1 MQIFRSLAGYSYGRA
16 DIVRRAMSKKKQDVM
31 DRERRNFIYGIPGE
45 CDGALKRGVDEKTAN
60 EIYDQ
65 MQDFAKYAFNK
76 SHAACY
82 ALVAYQTAYL
92 KVYAPAQFMAAL
104 LTSVLDDSGKVAK
117 YIAECRKMGL
127 QLAPPHINR
136 SQMRFTAGG
145 RTVSYG
151 LLGIKNL
158 GQDFIGE
165 IIAEREKGGPYKD
178 VFDFCSRLCASTRF
192 NRRAVESLIRSGAL
206 DGLGANRR
214 QMLQAL
220 PSLLSSLDDVRQ
232 KTMYGQI
239 GFFDLGSDDA
249 FGISRKLPDVP
260 EFPASELLKM
270 EKEMTG
276 LYFSGHPMGK
286 YLAAAQALGCAQS
299 ADLFE
304 AAREEGSR
312 YTDRS
317 PVMFCGIVQKIT
329 IKQTKKG
336 ENMAFVQL
344 EDMIGE
350 IEIIVFPKILQ
361 RASALLYEGSAL
373 LVRGTLS
380 LEEDKPP
387 KILADQISAAPEKA
401 PQKAPSAP
409 GAKKGQKR
417 RGLFVR
423 LPSIDCEEARA
434 VQKVL
439 AGHGGKSDVYFYCAD
454 TKNYY
459 KLKQTCTFSEA
470 LLCELEKILPKN
482 NIIFVQ

>member
-1 MQIFRSLAGYSYGRA
+1 MQIFRTLAGYSYGRA
-16 DIVRRAMSKKKQDVM
+16 DIVRRAMSKKKKDVM

-127 QLAPPHINR
+127 RLAPPHVNR
-136 SQMRFTAGG
+136 SQMRFTADGN
-145 RTVSYG
+145 TISYG
-151 LLGIKNL
+151 MLGIKNL
-158 GQDFIGE
+158 GADFIQE
-165 IIAEREKGGPYKD
+165 IIDEREKNGPYQD
-178 VFDFCSRLCASTRF
+178 LFDFCSRLCSGRF
-192 NRRAVESLIRSGAL
+192 NRRAAESLIRSGAL

-214 QMLQAL
+214 QMLQTL

-239 GFFDLGSDDA
+239 GFFDLGDSDA

-286 YLAAAQALGCAQS
+286 YLPAAQAMGCASS

-304 AAREEGSR
+304 AAREPDSR
-312 YTDRS
+312 YGDRS
-317 PVMFCGIVQKIT
+317 AVSFCGIVQKIT
-329 IKQTKKG
+329 LKQTKKG
-336 ENMAFVQL
+336 DNMAFVLL
-344 EDMIGE
+344 EDMTGE
-350 IEIIVFPKILQ
+350 IEIVVFPKVLQ

-380 LEEDKPP
+380 LEEDKAP
-387 KILADQISAAPEKA
+387 KILADTVEKA
-401 PQKAPSAP
+401 PETAPAKQKTSS
-409 GAKKGQKR
+409 GHSKKR
-417 RGLFVR
+417 TGLFLR
-423 LPSIDCEEARA
+423 LASVDCPEAKA
-434 VQKVL
+434 VQSVL
-439 AGHGGKSDVYFYCAD
+439 NGFGGKSDVYFYCTD

-459 KLKQTCTFSEA
+459 KLKQTCAWSEQ

-482 NIIFVQ
+482 SIIFVQ